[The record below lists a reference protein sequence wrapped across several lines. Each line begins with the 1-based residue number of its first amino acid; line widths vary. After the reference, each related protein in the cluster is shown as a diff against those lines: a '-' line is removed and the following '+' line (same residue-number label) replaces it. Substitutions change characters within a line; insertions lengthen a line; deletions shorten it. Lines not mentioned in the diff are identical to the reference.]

1 MTAAATP
8 TVPVEGKMF
17 LRQATGLVRE
27 VSLLDAFIMNTFGM
41 NVAVGAVFLF
51 LQAPADF
58 PNGNMLLAVVLG
70 TLLMAFTLLWVYST
84 FSAAMPRSGGDYVF
98 VSRTLHPFLGW
109 ILGWSQ
115 GMWLIFFWIGFN
127 AWFALT
133 FAVPVALSTIG
144 AATGQSSWTDLSTN
158 LLSSFSLLGITTQWW
173 VIFIGALINVG
184 FAVLLIFGA
193 QSFWR
198 WQKVFFLFAGG
209 SVLLAALL
217 LAFDGG
223 HISAS
228 WNSFAAQNKGLP
240 YDQVIPTAVKN
251 GYTLPSGFSFT
262 DTLLMLPWVFFVV
275 GYAQGSAQIGGEV
288 RRASR
293 NQYLAMVGGVLV
305 NGAVLAILVIVFTSA
320 VGTNWLGS
328 VGYLG
333 NNNAS
338 LLNLPGGVPPSF
350 NFIVSLLTGN
360 LLVPILI
367 GIGFV
372 LWALLGTPLS
382 ELQATRY
389 MLAWAVDRMIPSALG
404 DVDDKH
410 HTPVKAIIFCT
421 VTGTIALIALVVVP
435 QASLL
440 GALLAQIAAFI
451 IVSIAGI
458 AFPYRLRQV
467 WEKGGGHRILGVPSV
482 VLAGV
487 GGVVVLTGLLLM
499 FIFNSSINS
508 TFAVTRTLS
517 LAFMIGVVVI
527 GILWYFAAFVVNRNQ
542 GVDVGLAYREIP
554 PEEVGS
560 WRTKQH

>member
-8 TVPVEGKMF
+8 TAPVQGKMF

-144 AATGQSSWTDLSTN
+144 AATGQSGWSDLSTN
-158 LLSSFSLLGITTQWW
+158 LLTPFALLGITTQWW
-173 VIFIGALINVG
+173 VIFIGALINIG
-184 FAVLLIFGA
+184 FALLLIFGA

-209 SVLLAALL
+209 SVLLAALV

-223 HISAS
+223 HVSSS

-251 GYTLPSGFSFT
+251 GYVLPTGFSFT

-404 DVDDKH
+404 DVNDRQ

-421 VTGTIALIALVVVP
+421 ITGTIALIALVAVP

-440 GALLAQIAAFI
+440 GALLAQILAFI
-451 IVSIAGI
+451 VVSIAGI

-487 GGVVVLTGLLLM
+487 GGFVVLGGLLLM
-499 FIFNSSINS
+499 FIFNSTVNA
-508 TFAVTRTLS
+508 TFAATRTLS

-527 GILWYFAAFVVNRNQ
+527 GILWYIGAVLLNRSH

-554 PEEVGS
+554 PE
-560 WRTKQH
+560 

>member
-1 MTAAATP
+1 MTAAAT
-8 TVPVEGKMF
+8 TTTPVEGKMF
-17 LRQATGLVRE
+17 LRKATGLIRE

-58 PNGNMLLAVVLG
+58 PNGNMLLAVIIG

-144 AATGQSSWTDLSTN
+144 AATGQSGWTDLSNN
-158 LLSSFSLLGITTQWW
+158 LLTPFSLLGITTQWW

-184 FAVLLIFGA
+184 FAALLIFGA

-223 HISAS
+223 HISSA
-228 WNSFAAQNKGLP
+228 WNSFAGQNKGLP

-251 GYTLPSGFSFT
+251 GYALPSGFSFT

-320 VGTNWLGS
+320 VGTNWIGS

-338 LLNLPGGVPPSF
+338 VLNLPGGVPPSF

-404 DVDDKH
+404 DVNDKH

-421 VTGTIALIALVVVP
+421 ITGTIALVALVAVP

-440 GALLAQIAAFI
+440 GALLAQIFAFI
-451 IVSIAGI
+451 LVSIAGI

-467 WEKGGGHRILGVPSV
+467 WEKGGAHRILGIPSV

-487 GGVVVLTGLLLM
+487 GGVVVLVGLMLM
-499 FIFNSSINS
+499 FIFNTTVNS

-517 LAFMIGVVVI
+517 LAFMIGVVVV
-527 GILWYFAAFVVNRNQ
+527 GIIWYVGAFVLNRNQ

-554 PEEVGS
+554 PE
-560 WRTKQH
+560 

>member
-1 MTAAATP
+1 MTAAVTP
-8 TVPVEGKMF
+8 STPVQGKMF

-58 PNGNMLLAVVLG
+58 PNGNMLLAVVIG

-144 AATGQSSWTDLSTN
+144 AATGQAGWTDLSTN
-158 LLSSFSLLGITTQWW
+158 LLSSFSILGITTQWW
-173 VIFIGALINVG
+173 VIFIGALINIG
-184 FAVLLIFGA
+184 FAALLIFGA

-223 HISAS
+223 SISSS
-228 WNSFAAQNKGLP
+228 WNTFAASNKGLP

-305 NGAVLAILVIVFTSA
+305 NGAVLAMLVIIFSAA
-320 VGTNWLGS
+320 VGTNWIGS
-328 VGYLG
+328 VGFLG

-360 LLVPILI
+360 LIVPILI

-389 MLAWAVDRMIPSALG
+389 MLAWAVDRMVPSALG
-404 DVDDKH
+404 DVNDKQ
-410 HTPVKAIIFCT
+410 HTPVKAIVFCT
-421 VTGTIALIALVVVP
+421 ITGTIALIALVVVP

-440 GALLAQIAAFI
+440 GALLAQILAFI
-451 IVSIAGI
+451 VVSIAGI

-467 WEKGGGHRILGVPSV
+467 WEKGGGHRILGIPSV

-487 GGVVVLTGLLLM
+487 GGVVVLVGLMLM
-499 FIFNSSINS
+499 FIFNSTVNAS
-508 TFAVTRTLS
+508 FAVTRALS
-517 LAFMIGVVVI
+517 LEFMIGVVVI
-527 GILWYFAAFVVNRNQ
+527 GIIWYFGALALNRNK
-542 GVDVGLAYREIP
+542 GVDIGLAYREIP
-554 PEEVGS
+554 PE
-560 WRTKQH
+560 

>member
-8 TVPVEGKMF
+8 AAPVQGKMF

-58 PNGNMLLAVVLG
+58 PNGNMLLAVVIG

-144 AATGQSSWTDLSTN
+144 AATGQAGWSDASTN
-158 LLSSFSLLGITTQWW
+158 LLSSFSVLGITTQWW
-173 VIFIGALINVG
+173 VILFGALINVG
-184 FAVLLIFGA
+184 FAALLIFGA

-198 WQKVFFLFAGG
+198 WQKVFFLLAGG

-223 HISAS
+223 SISSS
-228 WNSFAAQNKGLP
+228 WNGFAASNKGLP

-305 NGAVLAILVIVFTSA
+305 NGAVLAILVIIFSAA
-320 VGTNWLGS
+320 VGTNWIGS

-333 NNNAS
+333 NTNAS

-360 LLVPILI
+360 LIVPVLI

-389 MLAWAVDRMIPSALG
+389 MLAWAVDRMVPSALG
-404 DVDDKH
+404 DVNDKH

-421 VTGTIALIALVVVP
+421 ITGTIALIALVVVP

-440 GALLAQIAAFI
+440 GALLAQILAFI
-451 IVSIAGI
+451 VVSIAGI

-467 WEKGGGHRILGVPSV
+467 WEKGGGHRIAGIPSV

-487 GGVVVLTGLLLM
+487 GGVVVLVGLLLM
-499 FIFNSSINS
+499 FIFNSTVNS

-527 GILWYFAAFVVNRNQ
+527 GIIWYVGAFVVNRNK

-554 PEEVGS
+554 PE
-560 WRTKQH
+560 